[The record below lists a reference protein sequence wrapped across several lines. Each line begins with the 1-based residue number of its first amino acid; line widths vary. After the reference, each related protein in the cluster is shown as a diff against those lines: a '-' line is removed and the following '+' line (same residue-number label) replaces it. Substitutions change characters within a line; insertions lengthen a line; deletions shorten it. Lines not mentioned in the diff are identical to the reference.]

1 VNTIRP
7 ACGFTGDM
15 QKLLVILGAM
25 LARRF
30 LPVVG
35 RRLGIPA
42 PVTNALVALV

>member
-15 QKLLVILGAM
+15 QKLLFILGAM

>member
-1 VNTIRP
+1 
-7 ACGFTGDM
+7 
-15 QKLLVILGAM
+15 M